1 MNIFRFI
8 ESSFPQEQGDN
19 AILVSPPYIYKTS
32 GPKCVEL
39 WYHAYGI
46 DTGTLNV
53 YKLQKGGLGNYQK
66 LYSISG
72 DQGPEWFFLNLF
84 CKQTKNF

>member
-1 MNIFRFI
+1 
-8 ESSFPQEQGDN
+8 
-19 AILVSPPYIYKTS
+19 LVSPPYIYRTT

-46 DTGTLNV
+46 DTGTLNI
-53 YKLQKGGLGNYQK
+53 YKLEKGGMGNYQK

-72 DQGPEWFFLNLF
+72 DQGPECFFFFQILDNKKKF
-84 CKQTKNF
+84 KAEKI